1 MTPSAPD
8 EMARSL
14 ACCVVTV
21 SGRQE
26 NHDNREDQC
35 RCGER
40 ETGGALVSAF
50 QFHGIYLTFKDID
63 P

>member
-50 QFHGIYLTFKDID
+50 QFHGIYL
-63 P
+63 